1 MMERRSAVR
10 LETSAGHVSAEGMQA
25 AYDRTCERADDP
37 DVSATGFWLDAD
49 LESMLATV
57 QPYEGA
63 GEFAIEDLTE
73 EEWGRF
79 VAALRE

>member
-1 MMERRSAVR
+1 MKDS
-10 LETSAGHVSAEGMQA
+10 
-25 AYDRTCERADDP
+25 DDA
-37 DVSATGFWLDAD
+37 DVSATGLWLALDAD
-49 LESMLATV
+49 LGSMLATV

-73 EEWGRF
+73 EDWGRF

>member
-1 MMERRSAVR
+1 MRERHCAVRHERRWDLSCKPPTIGCVND
-10 LETSAGHVSAEGMQA
+10 S
-25 AYDRTCERADDP
+25 DDA

>member
-1 MMERRSAVR
+1 MNEVRAAGDPAVRSA
-10 LETSAGHVSAEGMQA
+10 SFS
-25 AYDRTCERADDP
+25 
-37 DVSATGFWLDAD
+37 LDAD

-63 GEFAIEDLTE
+63 GEFTIEDLSD